1 MFQTSKLEEQD
12 KCPAGVGT
20 PGRGRT
26 GIGGL
31 QYESIANPGQ
41 SNGAASDTE
50 ERMPIHWIYDGN
62 ARIGL
67 SVTRGVLEAELTITL
82 PPEEARYPRRALDL
96 LAYVEKHY
104 HELAEGHLYLD
115 TGQWHPDV
123 GVFCLVDIARSSF
136 WQDNRIRADA
146 RTELVRQGMAF
157 FEASRDTFQESA
169 ERGFVYLAQAET
181 GHYKIGYSASPRD
194 RIKHF
199 DTQMPIEVREVTWF
213 LADNPRWAEREL
225 HTLLEDYRH
234 KGEWFILPPCAVRQI
249 AAVEM
254 FSRGVF
260 YLVGLDGQDRAA
272 AAGTAPLLA
281 PFTPTTEGA
290 N

>member
-1 MFQTSKLEEQD
+1 M
-12 KCPAGVGT
+12 
-20 PGRGRT
+20 
-26 GIGGL
+26 
-31 QYESIANPGQ
+31 
-41 SNGAASDTE
+41 
-50 ERMPIHWIYDGN
+50 
-62 ARIGL
+62 
-67 SVTRGVLEAELTITL
+67 
-82 PPEEARYPRRALDL
+82 
-96 LAYVEKHY
+96 
-104 HELAEGHLYLD
+104 
-115 TGQWHPDV
+115 
-123 GVFCLVDIARSSF
+123 VDIARSSF